1 LLNVLQ
7 NKVESLEKQKSDL
20 EAQNEEKVE
29 ENSKLTTEIQR
40 MKEEIEGKILEQ
52 ERLTQVCLNGINSLN
67 NKFSAMDKVTKMITI
82 NNSIT
87 EIRDELLRVKGDFSE
102 MNRKMR
108 ELQGKVVEEES
119 KNLEIE
125 RENSTCL
132 NEIRSLTEVVSKQG
146 EHSLGLQ
153 NKIAEL
159 EEKLISQKPKAK
171 YFSIGKLAYISFI
184 HMLVL
189 SFFVNAELLPT
200 HEAFRVKSNH
210 YTLYSMTVF
219 FEFFFAS
226 VFFIA
231 ARYQQES
238 STEYFG
244 LMTANLILS
253 CHMTAMIHKYMSIFI
268 GICWLFG
275 LAGTAFHIQS
285 KELGSKDK
293 KEQMP

>member
-52 ERLTQVCLNGINSLN
+52 KRLTEVCLNGINSLN
-67 NKFSAMDKVTKMITI
+67 NKFSTLDKDN
-82 NNSIT
+82 NNSK
-87 EIRDELLRVKGDFSE
+87 EIRDDLLRVKGDFSE
-102 MNRKMR
+102 MNRKLR

-132 NEIRSLTEVVSKQG
+132 NEIKSLTEVVSKQG

-159 EEKLISQKPKAK
+159 EEKFISQKNPPNATN
-171 YFSIGKLAYISFI
+171 FSIGKLTYVSFI
-184 HMLVL
+184 HLLVL

-200 HEAFRVKSNH
+200 HEAFRKKSVH
-210 YTLYSMTVF
+210 HILYSMTVF
-219 FEFFFAS
+219 FELFFAS

-231 ARYQQES
+231 ARYQQEFS
-238 STEYFG
+238 IEYFG
-244 LMTANLILS
+244 LMMGNLIFS
-253 CHMTAMIHKYMSIFI
+253 CHMNYMIHIYLSIFT
-268 GICWLFG
+268 GILWLLG
-275 LAGTAFHIQS
+275 LAVTAFHIRW
-285 KELGSKDK
+285 KKLGSKDK
-293 KEQMP
+293 KEQGI